1 MLPDIFK
8 HRKAQADYNNWLAL
22 RFHEQAGGKDL
33 VEVHKSEVKERDTK
47 RKAPLCWWAN
57 HINRDTAAKEIIST
71 GRMKFSRSNGDGY
84 TATCTASHVPGAK
97 HQFLEYDLHCNR
109 NGDAAC
115 SCPDFQIHGG
125 ACKHLCALRLTIE
138 HWISQQLE
146 MPFHF
151 PISRE
156 EAEKLR
162 LEWMIESNNDAATG
176 SHGGLGG
183 IPEFPVPQVVQWDPT
198 IIQNI
203 GGDRTILGDDDDDGL
218 VGKVDDL
225 IDSDSDSDLDMNDSE
240 SDTEFGIG
248 MVCLNFSA
256 F

>member
-1 MLPDIFK
+1 MEMDI
-8 HRKAQADYNNWLAL
+8 Q
-22 RFHEQAGGKDL
+22 Q
-33 VEVHKSEVKERDTK
+33 
-47 RKAPLCWWAN
+47 
-57 HINRDTAAKEIIST
+57 
-71 GRMKFSRSNGDGY
+71 
-84 TATCTASHVPGAK
+84 PGAK

-125 ACKHLCALRLTIE
+125 ACKHLRALRLTIE

-198 IIQNI
+198 PLLFKILEVIEQFLEMTMMMDLLARLTI
-203 GGDRTILGDDDDDGL
+203 SLILIATRTW
-218 VGKVDDL
+218 
-225 IDSDSDSDLDMNDSE
+225 
-240 SDTEFGIG
+240 T
-248 MVCLNFSA
+248 
-256 F
+256 